1 MITFFIS
8 HYTKS
13 NLTNTLR
20 NFKDKVINKVRS
32 PTGTPAD
39 DINNIFVK
47 PPMATK

>member
-8 HYTKS
+8 YYTKS
-13 NLTNTLR
+13 NLTNTLP
-20 NFKDKVINKVRS
+20 NFKDKVINKVIS